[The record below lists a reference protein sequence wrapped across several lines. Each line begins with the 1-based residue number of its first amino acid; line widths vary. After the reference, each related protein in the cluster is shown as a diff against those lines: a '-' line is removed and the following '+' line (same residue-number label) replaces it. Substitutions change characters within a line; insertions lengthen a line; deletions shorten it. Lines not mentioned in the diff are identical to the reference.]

1 MEIIRGKYPIISTH
15 LFSSLTRPHCRGNA
29 APEGKNADLDLQG
42 EKWYLQRPEKH
53 WKSNLQWISPG
64 ENSAQQSY
72 LEALSIAG
80 FDDILA
86 GIGET
91 LGMDGLVAFHVT
103 FIGVSYSTKGYM
115 HYDVSET
122 GAKAFNVIIPLILA
136 NETGPELDVQE
147 SELVDEDED
156 FLVGRYR
163 YEYNVAS
170 MLGDDAYHATSAVD
184 YRMNKEFR
192 MAATIY
198 IADINDDN
206 ADSVMNE

>member
-1 MEIIRGKYPIISTH
+1 M
-15 LFSSLTRPHCRGNA
+15 
-29 APEGKNADLDLQG
+29 
-42 EKWYLQRPEKH
+42 
-53 WKSNLQWISPG
+53 QWISPG